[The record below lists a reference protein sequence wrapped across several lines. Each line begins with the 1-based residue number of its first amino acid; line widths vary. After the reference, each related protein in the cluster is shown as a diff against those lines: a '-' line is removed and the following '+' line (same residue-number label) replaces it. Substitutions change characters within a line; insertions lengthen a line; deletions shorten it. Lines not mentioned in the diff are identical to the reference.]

1 MLPTA
6 QLHPA
11 IVHFPI
17 VFVLS
22 LAAFDFFATMRGKEI
37 LAKSRTANISATI
50 ALLAG
55 ISAVAAFVLGDMAY
69 DIAVASGVPTSK
81 LDLHEGLGTWTAG
94 LVAALAVARGGL
106 RWHGDTFGRRMN
118 LTVLAAEL
126 VAATSIIATAYFGGQ
141 LVYELGI
148 NVQRAA

>member
-17 VFVLS
+17 VFVFS
-22 LAAFDFFATMRGKEI
+22 LAAFDVLATMRGKEI
-37 LAKSRTANISATI
+37 LAKSRTANISASI

-94 LVAALAVARGGL
+94 LVAALAVARGWL
-106 RWHGDTFGRRMN
+106 WWHGDTFGRHMN

-126 VAATSIIATAYFGGQ
+126 VAATLIIATAYFGGE
-141 LVYELGI
+141 LVYEFGI
-148 NVQRAA
+148 NVLRNP